1 MLSTLKMYG
10 TKIIMLSPRKQYEK
24 NFDVKSIKFF
34 FVLLTE
40 FSDDLIVFL
49 SSLRTMQRKEKD
61 KYFNRNSVSP
71 AMINPTKA
79 LVIKEK

>member
-1 MLSTLKMYG
+1 
-10 TKIIMLSPRKQYEK
+10 MLSPRKQYEK
-24 NFDVKSIKFF
+24 NFELKSMKFF

-49 SSLRTMQRKEKD
+49 SSFRMRQRKEKD

-71 AMINPTKA
+71 AMNSPTKVLA
-79 LVIKEK
+79 IKEK